1 MIKFYYH
8 PSPNP
13 AKVALFLEEASLD
26 YEIVP
31 VDTRKGEQHDPAFL
45 EINPNG
51 KTPALIDDD
60 AKLFDS
66 TAILLYLAQ
75 KTGKFLPDAT
85 AAEKAQTLSWL
96 MLVATGIGPYCGQA
110 AHFKYF
116 APDPKEYAVNRYMY
130 EAERHWNL
138 IEAQLGKSQ
147 YMIGSA
153 YSIVDMSV
161 WGWARA
167 IPFILGQ
174 DAWDRYPNVK
184 RLIDEVGARPAAVKA
199 AALATK
205 YAFKQ
210 EMDDESRRVMFPQNS
225 RLTAA

>member
-13 AKVALFLEEASLD
+13 AKVALFLEEAGLD
-26 YEIVP
+26 YEVVP

-45 EINPNG
+45 AINPNG
-51 KTPALIDDD
+51 KTPALTDGD
-60 AKLFDS
+60 ATLFDS
-66 TAILLYLAQ
+66 TAILLYLAE
-75 KTGKFLPDAT
+75 KTGKFLPDSI
-85 AAEKAQTLSWL
+85 AAEKAQALSWL

-110 AHFKYF
+110 VHFKHF
-116 APDPKEYAVNRYMY
+116 APEPKDYAVNRYTY

-138 IEAQLGKSQ
+138 IEAQLGKGR
-147 YMIGSA
+147 YMVGET

-184 RLIDEVGARPAAVKA
+184 RLLDEVSARPAAVNA

-205 YAFKQ
+205 YTFKQ
-210 EMDDESRRVMFPQNS
+210 EMDEETRRVMFPQNA
-225 RLTAA
+225 RLTTT